1 MLTYPATITL
11 STSTL
16 TFLTRQLR
24 AHRVAIR
31 SPWRKLSAHRQAL
44 LVLAH
49 LRNGD
54 TYARLASGFGV
65 GVATVYRYLREA
77 VDLLAARAP
86 SLTAALWVLAW
97 SFNTFAILDGTVV
110 RTDRLGG
117 ANNRRYY
124 SGQHHH
130 HGVNLQGLT
139 DPSGRLIWIST
150 GLPGSVHDLT
160 AARAHGVFTSINRAG
175 LYLYADKGYASGEAD
190 LLLVPY
196 KGRQLPASYTDAN
209 KVHSAIR
216 SRGERGFATLKTW
229 KILTRVRAC
238 PRRVG
243 PLAQAILTLENE
255 G

>member
-24 AHRVAIR
+24 AHRVTIG
-31 SPWRKLSAHRQAL
+31 SPWRKLPAHRQAL

-54 TYARLASGFGV
+54 TYQRLAAGFGV
-65 GVATVYRYLREA
+65 GVATVYRYIREA
-77 VDLLAARAP
+77 MDLLAARAL
-86 SLTAALWVLAW
+86 SLTAALWALAW
-97 SFNTFAILDGTVV
+97 AFNTYAILDGTVV

-124 SGQHHH
+124 SGKHRH

-139 DPSGRLIWIST
+139 DPYGRLIWISA
-150 GLPGSVHDLT
+150 GLPGSTHDLT
-160 AARAHGVFTSINRAG
+160 AARHHDVLATVDRAG
-175 LYLYADKGYASGEAD
+175 LHLFADQGYLGGEAD
-190 LLLVPY
+190 LLFVPSR
-196 KGRQLPASYTDAN
+196 GRNLPATYRDAN
-209 KVHSAIR
+209 RIHAAIR
-216 SRGERGFATLKTW
+216 ARGEQGFATLKNW
-229 KILTRVRAC
+229 KVLIRVRTC
-238 PRRVG
+238 PQRVG
-243 PLAQAILTLENE
+243 PIAQAILTLENE